1 MRGTRVTTNPDADD
15 VAPDTGAAVPP
26 FHVVGV
32 GASAGGLDIPQ
43 EVNIAVP
50 ALLDIGQSVVRAI
63 EASAVVALFVTAIR
77 GMPRAER
84 FADMT
89 AILALFFITLDSNTK
104 PTEAPMMLLS
114 SITGALL
121 AWFIVRF
128 VMRENLLAYPLAAA
142 LALLLGSAATL
153 LQNHRS
159 DLMVNGVV
167 YSVTQGAAL
176 GR

>member
-1 MRGTRVTTNPDADD
+1 MANAFPSI
-15 VAPDTGAAVPP
+15 
-26 FHVVGV
+26 
-32 GASAGGLDIPQ
+32 ASAGGLDIPQ

-50 ALLDIGQSVVRAI
+50 ALLDIGQSLVRAI

-84 FADMT
+84 FADVT
-89 AILALFFITLDSNTK
+89 AILALFFIALDSNTK
-104 PTEAPMMLLS
+104 PSEAPMMLLS

-167 YSVTQGAAL
+167 DILAVMALVVWIAYPSPAEAGAPSN
-176 GR
+176 G